1 MKVGDMM
8 CKIRLIKFTDKKDN
22 YELLYK
28 WCSQEFIYEW
38 FEQRKLSLEEIENKY
53 KNKLLANQQQL
64 FFINYNDNKI
74 GFVQIYKYD
83 DNKNKTLIK
92 YDSIYEYDIFIGEP
106 EYLSRGLGE
115 KIVNYVNNYIYEN
128 YLCDCIALRPFK
140 RNERAVKCYEKCG
153 FEIVDEYIGTD
164 TLGNKEKMIVLLNK
178 PNRWTFGIDVD
189 RLVDLVL
196 DGKKKATTSLY
207 ELDNVSKVGD
217 ISILTDLKDNNV
229 CFIKTINVIITE
241 FKNITWDLAKLEG
254 ENKSLNE
261 WKESHMNYFNIID
274 PNFNENTKVIFEVF
288 EVIKKCK

>member
-1 MKVGDMM
+1 MSEID
-8 CKIRLIKFTDKKDN
+8 LIKFTDKKDS
-22 YELLYK
+22 YELMYK

-38 FEQRKLSLEEIENKY
+38 FEQRKLSYEEMENKY

-83 DNKNKTLIK
+83 DKKSESLKK

-106 EYLSRGLGE
+106 EYLSRGIGTQII
-115 KIVNYVNNYIYEN
+115 KYVNNYIYEKH
-128 YLCDCIALRPFK
+128 LCDCIVLRPFK

-153 FEIVDEYIGTD
+153 FEIVDEYVVSD

-178 PNRWTFGIDVD
+178 PDRWTFGIDVD
-189 RLVDLVL
+189 RLVNLVL
-196 DGKKKATTSLY
+196 DDKKTATTSLY
-207 ELDNVSKVGD
+207 ELDNISKVGD
-217 ISILTDLKDNNV
+217 ISILTDSKDSNI
-229 CFIKTINVIITE
+229 CFIKTISVVITE

-261 WKESHMNYFNIID
+261 WKEIHMNYFKKID
-274 PNFNENTKVIFEVF
+274 SNFNKNTKVIFEVF

>member
-1 MKVGDMM
+1 MM
-8 CKIRLIKFTDKKDN
+8 SKIDLIEFTDKKDS
-22 YELLYK
+22 YELMYK

-38 FEQRKLSLEEIENKY
+38 FEQRKLSYEEIENKY

-83 DNKNKTLIK
+83 DNKSKTLIK

-115 KIVNYVNNYIYEN
+115 KIINYVNNYIYEN

-196 DGKKKATTSLY
+196 DGKKTATTSLY
-207 ELDNVSKVGD
+207 ELDNVSRVGD
-217 ISILTDLKDNNV
+217 ISILTDSKDNNI

-241 FKNITWDLAKLEG
+241 FRNITWDLAELEG

>member
-1 MKVGDMM
+1 MM
-8 CKIRLIKFTDKKDN
+8 SEIYLIKFTDKKDS
-22 YELLYK
+22 YELMYK

-38 FEQRKLSLEEIENKY
+38 FEQRKLSYEEIENKY

-83 DNKNKTLIK
+83 DKKNEALIK

-128 YLCDCIALRPFK
+128 YLCDCIVLRPFK

-153 FEIVDEYIGTD
+153 FEIVDEYVGSD

-178 PNRWTFGIDVD
+178 PDRWTFGIDVD
-189 RLVDLVL
+189 RLVNLVL
-196 DGKKKATTSLY
+196 DGKKTATTSLY
-207 ELDNVSKVGD
+207 ELDNVSKVGN

-254 ENKSLNE
+254 EDKSLNE
-261 WKESHMNYFNIID
+261 WKENHMNFFKKID

>member
-8 CKIRLIKFTDKKDN
+8 SKIDLIEFTDKKDN
-22 YELLYK
+22 YELMYK

-38 FEQRKLSLEEIENKY
+38 FEQRKLSPEEIKNKY

-83 DNKNKTLIK
+83 DKKSESLKK
-92 YDSIYEYDIFIGEP
+92 YDSIYEYDIFIGES
-106 EYLSRGLGE
+106 EYLSRGIGTQII
-115 KIVNYVNNYIYEN
+115 KYVNNYIYEKH
-128 YLCDCIALRPFK
+128 LCDCIVLRPFK

-153 FEIVDEYIGTD
+153 FEIVDEYVGSD

-196 DGKKKATTSLY
+196 DGKKTATTSLY

-241 FKNITWDLAKLEG
+241 FKNIRWDLVKLEG
-254 ENKSLNE
+254 EDKSLNE
-261 WKESHMNYFNIID
+261 WKENHMNFFKKID

>member
-1 MKVGDMM
+1 MM
-8 CKIRLIKFTDKKDN
+8 SKIDLIEFTDKKDS
-22 YELLYK
+22 YELMYK

-38 FEQRKLSLEEIENKY
+38 FEQRKLSYEEIENKY

-83 DNKNKTLIK
+83 DKKNEALIK

-106 EYLSRGLGE
+106 EYLSRGLGK

-128 YLCDCIALRPFK
+128 YLCDCIVLRPFK

-153 FEIVDEYIGTD
+153 FEIVDEYVGSD

-178 PNRWTFGIDVD
+178 PDRWTFGIDVD
-189 RLVDLVL
+189 RLVNLVL
-196 DGKKKATTSLY
+196 DGKKTATTSLY

-254 ENKSLNE
+254 EDKSLNE
-261 WKESHMNYFNIID
+261 WKENHMDFFKKID

>member
-1 MKVGDMM
+1 MM
-8 CKIRLIKFTDKKDN
+8 SEIDLIKFTDKKDS
-22 YELLYK
+22 YELMYK

-38 FEQRKLSLEEIENKY
+38 FEQRKLSYEEIENKY

-83 DNKNKTLIK
+83 DKKNEALIK

-106 EYLSRGLGE
+106 EYLSRGFGE

-128 YLCDCIALRPFK
+128 YLCDCIVLRPFK

-153 FEIVDEYIGTD
+153 FEIVDEYVGSD

-178 PNRWTFGIDVD
+178 PDRWTFGIDVD
-189 RLVDLVL
+189 RLVNLVL
-196 DGKKKATTSLY
+196 DGKKTAITSLY
-207 ELDNVSKVGD
+207 ELDNISKVGD
-217 ISILTDLKDNNV
+217 ISILTDSKDSNI
-229 CFIKTINVIITE
+229 CFIKTISVVITE

-261 WKESHMNYFNIID
+261 WKENHMNFFKKID
-274 PNFNENTKVIFEVF
+274 PSFNENTKVIFEVF

>member
-8 CKIRLIKFTDKKDN
+8 SKIDLIEFTDKKDN
-22 YELLYK
+22 YELMYK

-53 KNKLLANQQQL
+53 KNKLLANQQHL

-83 DNKNKTLIK
+83 DNKSKTLIK

-196 DGKKKATTSLY
+196 DGKKTATTSLY

-217 ISILTDLKDNNV
+217 ISILTDSKDNNM

-241 FKNITWDLAKLEG
+241 FRNITWDLAELEG

>member
-1 MKVGDMM
+1 MM
-8 CKIRLIKFTDKKDN
+8 SKIDLIEFTDKKDS
-22 YELLYK
+22 YELMYK

-38 FEQRKLSLEEIENKY
+38 FEQRKLSYEEIENKY

-83 DNKNKTLIK
+83 DKKNEALIK

-106 EYLSRGLGE
+106 EYLSRGLGK

-128 YLCDCIALRPFK
+128 YLCDCIVLRPFK

-153 FEIVDEYIGTD
+153 FEIVDEYVGSD

-178 PNRWTFGIDVD
+178 PDRWTFGIDVD
-189 RLVDLVL
+189 RLVNLVL
-196 DGKKKATTSLY
+196 DGKKTATTSLY

-254 ENKSLNE
+254 EDKSLNE
-261 WKESHMNYFNIID
+261 WKENHIDFFKKID

>member
-1 MKVGDMM
+1 MKVGDIMS
-8 CKIRLIKFTDKKDN
+8 KIDLIEFTDKKDS
-22 YELLYK
+22 YELMYK

-38 FEQRKLSLEEIENKY
+38 FEQRKLSYEEIENKY

-83 DNKNKTLIK
+83 DKKSESFKN
-92 YDSIYEYDIFIGEP
+92 YDRIYEYDIFIGES
-106 EYLSRGLGE
+106 EYLSRGIGTQII
-115 KIVNYVNNYIYEN
+115 KYVNNYIYEK
-128 YLCDCIALRPFK
+128 YLCDCIVLRPFK
-140 RNERAVKCYEKCG
+140 RNERAVKCYEKCD
-153 FEIVDEYIGTD
+153 FEIVDEYVGTD

-178 PNRWTFGIDVD
+178 PDRWTFGIDVD
-189 RLVDLVL
+189 RLVNLVL
-196 DGKKKATTSLY
+196 DGKKTATTSLY